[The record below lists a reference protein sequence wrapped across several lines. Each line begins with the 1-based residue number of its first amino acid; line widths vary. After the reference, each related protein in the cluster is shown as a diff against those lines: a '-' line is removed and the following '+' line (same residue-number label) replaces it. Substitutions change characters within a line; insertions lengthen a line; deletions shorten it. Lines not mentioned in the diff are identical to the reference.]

1 MPVVAAHAAACCK
14 VTLAAS
20 ACLLWSLQGRYSFK
34 LLAVDVP
41 SAVGRQQRIF
51 LEGDEKGYSRG
62 GIMGELRDPFIR
74 VGLLCIDAMT
84 ACWL

>member
-1 MPVVAAHAAACCK
+1 MAHPCC
-14 VTLAAS
+14 LS
-20 ACLLWSLQGRYSFK
+20 LPPWSLQGKYSFK

-41 SAVGRQQRIF
+41 SAVDRQQRIF

-74 VGLLCIDAMT
+74 VSPLCIAVM
-84 ACWL
+84 ALVLAASW

>member
-1 MPVVAAHAAACCK
+1 MLLPAACCL
-14 VTLAAS
+14 VALSTS
-20 ACLLWSLQGRYSFK
+20 ACLLWPLQGRYSFK

-74 VGLLCIDAMT
+74 VSPPCIT
-84 ACWL
+84 VTP